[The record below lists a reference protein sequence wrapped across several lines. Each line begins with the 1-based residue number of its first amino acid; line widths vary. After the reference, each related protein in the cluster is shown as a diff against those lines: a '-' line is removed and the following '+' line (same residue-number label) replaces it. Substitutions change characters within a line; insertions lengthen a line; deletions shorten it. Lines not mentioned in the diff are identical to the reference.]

1 MHCLC
6 LLRALVLALPLAPG
20 LAHAQPSSEHQP
32 APPPRRFPRRD
43 VADDDVAAK
52 RFVVEAA
59 GGVSLDGLG
68 RQLAAAGVRVV
79 KTFDSDVFSGL
90 TVETGSH
97 TVEGLRR
104 LGAGSVARAWPVQK
118 IPLPPTV
125 AEDEGASLLSS
136 LGGEGAAAQNWSIHH
151 STGVDKLHAAGVLGK
166 GVKVAVIDSG
176 VDYRHPALGGGF
188 GPGFKVSG
196 GYDLVGDEYDGT
208 NPKKPDGDPM
218 DFLGHGTHV
227 SGIIAGKNDFFAGV
241 APEAEILSFKVFGA
255 LEATD
260 EDTLVEA
267 TLMAYE
273 AGADIITASIGRASG
288 FADGAWA
295 TVASRIVGRGVV
307 VTIAAGNDGEEG
319 PMYASSGSS
328 GRDVLAVAAVDTSL
342 VPAKPWRATFS
353 SAAAAG
359 NQTHTAQMAYIPPV
373 NRPPWN
379 LTGLPIR
386 PLSLDTANPAD
397 GCSPL
402 ADDTP
407 DLSGVI
413 VLVRRSLACSYYD
426 VQANVEKFGARAVLF
441 YNNDRRP
448 FAHVVNSAYK
458 SQLAMIDAQAGAAI
472 VGAVRAGGS
481 VTADFTAPRDDNWAA
496 VGFRDS
502 PVGGIPSSYSSWGG
516 TNDLGIKPDV
526 AAPGSRIWS
535 TFLNGTFK
543 TLSGT
548 SMATPYLAGVAA
560 LYIGARGGRQVHG
573 PGFARALSRRL
584 VASGESLP
592 WQVMEVVE
600 LPVDFGFLSPVPQAG
615 SGLVNASRVLAQT
628 TALAFEPLALND
640 TANFRPAHAVDIT
653 NGGGE
658 PVSYTFSLLPAG
670 GFNLQGRTTG
680 FLADVLDVK
689 PFSLAPRVDF
699 SAVPFV
705 VAPGQTRRAELAFT
719 APQVAD
725 QSKLPVYSGKVVITG
740 SNGDV
745 LGVPYYGAAF
755 DLRQQTQGR
764 MFPPSYPFQ
773 RSGPRG
779 QDIDVYNKYSFNLS
793 RAAQDFPK
801 VHAMF
806 FWGVKELRW
815 DIFDPSYNESQ
826 WTYPP
831 VAGRNGYV
839 GSATYSTYASSQT
852 TFDPATMDKDRV
864 LPFPVTLLERTTSW
878 SQVGKR
884 FWWLGRLANGSD
896 VAPGRYRMRFA
907 ALAPSADP
915 ARPESWTV
923 WKTPEISV
931 V

>member
-1 MHCLC
+1 MMHR
-6 LLRALVLALPLAPG
+6 LLRALVLALPLAPS
-20 LAHAQPSSEHQP
+20 LAHAEP
-32 APPPRRFPRRD
+32 AAPRRFPRRD
-43 VADDDVAAK
+43 VADDAGGAPK

-59 GGVSLDGLG
+59 AGVSLDSLG
-68 RQLAAAGVRVV
+68 RQLAAAGARVV

-90 TVETGSH
+90 TVETTTGAQH
-97 TVEGLRR
+97 GVEGLLRR
-104 LGAGSVARAWPVQK
+104 LGVGHVVVGAWPVQK
-118 IPLPPTV
+118 IPLPSTV
-125 AEDEGASLLSS
+125 AEDEGVSLASL
-136 LGGEGAAAQNWSIHH
+136 GEGAAAQNWSIHH
-151 STGVDKLHAAGVLGK
+151 STGVDELHKAGFLGK

-227 SGIIAGKNDFFAGV
+227 SGIIAGKNEFFAGV
-241 APEAEILSFKVFGA
+241 APEAEIISFKVFGA
-255 LEATD
+255 VEATD

-307 VTIAAGNDGEEG
+307 VTIAAGNDGDEG

-353 SAAAAG
+353 TAD
-359 NQTHTAQMAYIPPV
+359 NQTRTMQMAYMPPV
-373 NRPPWN
+373 NRPLWN
-379 LTGLPIR
+379 LSGVTIR
-386 PLSLDTANPAD
+386 PLSLDTANPSD
-397 GCSPL
+397 GCGALP
-402 ADDTP
+402 ADTP

-472 VGAVRAGGS
+472 IEVVKTGGS
-481 VTADFTAPRDDNWAA
+481 VTADFTPPQDDNWA

-502 PVGGIPSSYSSWGG
+502 PVGGIPSTYSSWGG

-560 LYIGARGGRQVHG
+560 LYIGAHGGRQVHG

-584 VASGESLP
+584 IASGASLP

-600 LPVDFGFLSPVPQAG
+600 LPVDFGFLAPVPQAG
-615 SGLVNASRVLAQT
+615 SGLVNATRVLAQT
-628 TALAFEPLALND
+628 TTLAHEPLALND

-653 NGGGE
+653 NGGSE

-689 PFSLAPRVDF
+689 PFALAPRVDF
-699 SAVPFV
+699 PTTPFV
-705 VAPGQTRRAELAFT
+705 VAPGETRRADLVFT
-719 APQVAD
+719 APQAAD
-725 QSKLPVYSGKVVITG
+725 QSNLPVYSGKVVITG

-779 QDIDVYNKYSFNLS
+779 QDIDVYNTYSFNLS

-806 FWGVKELRW
+806 FWGVRELRW
-815 DIFDPSYNESQ
+815 DIFNPSYNESQ

-831 VAGRNGYV
+831 VVGQNGYV
-839 GSATYSTYASSQT
+839 GSATYSTYASSRA

-864 LPFPVTLLERTTSW
+864 LPFPATLLERTTSW
-878 SQVGKR
+878 SQVGRR

-907 ALAPSADP
+907 ALAPNADP